1 MIQTKV
7 AKLLFL
13 TFDDD
18 IVISQLLEFA
28 TKIRLYT
35 QFYIL

>member
-13 TFDDD
+13 TFDND
-18 IVISQLLEFA
+18 IVISQLFEFA
-28 TKIRLYT
+28 TKIR
-35 QFYIL
+35 F